1 MTAST
6 DHPVMSQAEAVA
18 LGFAGFND
26 VPHKPIDVPDGEYTI
41 TARTSDGRRV
51 TFCFLPDRERS
62 PAGFVDIQYH
72 DAGTKCA
79 NANGGHSPTFNAFGI
94 GRGGRHIL
102 DSRPLD
108 EADRPSILVL
118 MLDKAEPKSSPRA
131 KARDAGGRREVS
143 WSFGEGTI
151 FPGYTD
157 DREWNGFL
165 DISVAEHTWPHVR
178 AELLSSA
185 DGDREL
191 IASVNALKAEAGFV
205 SLAFGYTTQEV
216 ETRWSLQFPDYP
228 IASMPP
234 IPGDWTDK
242 SWRKDTKPS
251 FEVCTGPMGEPV
263 EMWIDYPVPA
273 LREIASEPR
282 FGLYRRNGDDELEAI
297 YTGEDYAEA
306 MEHANRETLACAFAN
321 ALADQMTPE
330 EWQTMRLTNQTIT
343 PGCCASHD
351 HLDANMVMLAVW
363 LTYRGDQLIAR
374 GAITDIGDDLDHVN
388 AAWTIAR
395 ERYMTAS
402 PEGERFDLWR
412 CTGVTVPDLAAP
424 GCEMGDNEPCIRPG
438 RLYEPGHIELDD
450 EKGLIV
456 TVGNSIRT
464 FEHQIEAEG
473 YLWRAY
479 ASSEFTTQP
488 GGVT

>member
-6 DHPVMSQAEAVA
+6 DFPVMSQAEAVA

-62 PAGFVDIQYH
+62 PAGFVDIQY

-118 MLDKAEPKSSPRA
+118 MLDKAEAKTSPRA
-131 KARDAGGRREVS
+131 TARAAGGRREVS

-151 FPGYTD
+151 FPGYTT
-157 DREWNGFL
+157 
-165 DISVAEHTWPHVR
+165 H
-178 AELLSSA
+178 
-185 DGDREL
+185 
-191 IASVNALKAEAGFV
+191 
-205 SLAFGYTTQEV
+205 EV
-216 ETRWSLQFPDYP
+216 ETRWALQFPDYP
-228 IASMPP
+228 IACMPP

-242 SWRKDTKPS
+242 SWRNDTKPS

-263 EMWIDYPVPA
+263 EMWIDYPEPA
-273 LREIASEPR
+273 LREIAGEPR
-282 FGLYRRNGDDELEAI
+282 FGLYRRNAEDELEAI

-306 MEHANRETLACAFAN
+306 MEHANRETLACAFAK
-321 ALADQMTPE
+321 ALAQQLTPD

-402 PEGERFDLWR
+402 AEGERFDLWR
-412 CTGVTVPDLAAP
+412 CTGITVPDLAAA

-473 YLWRAY
+473 HLWRAY
-479 ASSEFTTQP
+479 AASEFTTHP
-488 GGVT
+488 EAAD

>member
-1 MTAST
+1 MPSAQVGLT
-6 DHPVMSQAEAVA
+6 VR
-18 LGFAGFND
+18 
-26 VPHKPIDVPDGEYTI
+26 IY
-41 TARTSDGRRV
+41 
-51 TFCFLPDRERS
+51 
-62 PAGFVDIQYH
+62 

-118 MLDKAEPKSSPRA
+118 MLDKAEAKTSPRA
-131 KARDAGGRREVS
+131 TARAAGGRREVS

-151 FPGYTD
+151 FPGYTT
-157 DREWNGFL
+157 
-165 DISVAEHTWPHVR
+165 H
-178 AELLSSA
+178 
-185 DGDREL
+185 
-191 IASVNALKAEAGFV
+191 
-205 SLAFGYTTQEV
+205 EV
-216 ETRWSLQFPDYP
+216 ETRWALQFPDYP
-228 IASMPP
+228 IACMPP

-242 SWRKDTKPS
+242 SWRNDTKPS

-263 EMWIDYPVPA
+263 EMWIDYPEPA
-273 LREIASEPR
+273 LREIAGEPR
-282 FGLYRRNGDDELEAI
+282 FGLYRRNAEAAPAAI

-306 MEHANRETLACAFAN
+306 MEHANRETLACAFAK
-321 ALADQMTPE
+321 ALAQQLTPD

-402 PEGERFDLWR
+402 AEGERFDLWR
-412 CTGVTVPDLAAP
+412 CTGITVPDLAAA

-473 YLWRAY
+473 HLWRAY
-479 ASSEFTTQP
+479 AASEFTTHP
-488 GGVT
+488 EAAD

>member
-94 GRGGRHIL
+94 GRDGRHIL

-165 DISVAEHTWPHVR
+165 NISVAEHTWPHVR
-178 AELLSSA
+178 AELLWSA

-191 IASVNALKAEAGFV
+191 IASVKALKAEGGFV

-216 ETRWSLQFPDYP
+216 ETRWALQFPDYP
-228 IASMPP
+228 IACMPP
-234 IPGDWTDK
+234 IPGNWTDK
-242 SWRKDTKPS
+242 SWRNDTKPS
-251 FEVCTGPMGEPV
+251 FEVCTGP
-263 EMWIDYPVPA
+263 
-273 LREIASEPR
+273 
-282 FGLYRRNGDDELEAI
+282 
-297 YTGEDYAEA
+297 
-306 MEHANRETLACAFAN
+306 
-321 ALADQMTPE
+321 
-330 EWQTMRLTNQTIT
+330 
-343 PGCCASHD
+343 
-351 HLDANMVMLAVW
+351 
-363 LTYRGDQLIAR
+363 
-374 GAITDIGDDLDHVN
+374 
-388 AAWTIAR
+388 
-395 ERYMTAS
+395 
-402 PEGERFDLWR
+402 
-412 CTGVTVPDLAAP
+412 
-424 GCEMGDNEPCIRPG
+424 
-438 RLYEPGHIELDD
+438 
-450 EKGLIV
+450 
-456 TVGNSIRT
+456 
-464 FEHQIEAEG
+464 
-473 YLWRAY
+473 
-479 ASSEFTTQP
+479 
-488 GGVT
+488 

>member
-1 MTAST
+1 MPSAQVGLT
-6 DHPVMSQAEAVA
+6 VR
-18 LGFAGFND
+18 
-26 VPHKPIDVPDGEYTI
+26 IY
-41 TARTSDGRRV
+41 
-51 TFCFLPDRERS
+51 
-62 PAGFVDIQYH
+62 

-118 MLDKAEPKSSPRA
+118 MLDKAEAKTSPRA
-131 KARDAGGRREVS
+131 TARAAGGRREVS

-151 FPGYTD
+151 FPGYTT
-157 DREWNGFL
+157 
-165 DISVAEHTWPHVR
+165 H
-178 AELLSSA
+178 
-185 DGDREL
+185 
-191 IASVNALKAEAGFV
+191 
-205 SLAFGYTTQEV
+205 EV
-216 ETRWSLQFPDYP
+216 ETRWALQFPDYP
-228 IASMPP
+228 IACMPP

-242 SWRKDTKPS
+242 SWRNDTKPS

-263 EMWIDYPVPA
+263 EMWIDYPEPA
-273 LREIASEPR
+273 LREIAGEPR
-282 FGLYRRNGDDELEAI
+282 FGLYCFFNDTATTAI

-306 MEHANRETLACAFAN
+306 MEHANRETLACAFAK
-321 ALADQMTPE
+321 ALAQQLTPD

-402 PEGERFDLWR
+402 AEGERFDLWR
-412 CTGVTVPDLAAP
+412 CTGITVPDLAAA

-473 YLWRAY
+473 HLWRAY
-479 ASSEFTTQP
+479 AASEFTTHP
-488 GGVT
+488 EAAD

>member
-6 DHPVMSQAEAVA
+6 DFPVMSQAEAVA

-118 MLDKAEPKSSPRA
+118 MLDKAEAKTSPRA
-131 KARDAGGRREVS
+131 TARAAGGRREVS

-151 FPGYTD
+151 FPGYTT
-157 DREWNGFL
+157 
-165 DISVAEHTWPHVR
+165 H
-178 AELLSSA
+178 
-185 DGDREL
+185 
-191 IASVNALKAEAGFV
+191 
-205 SLAFGYTTQEV
+205 EV
-216 ETRWSLQFPDYP
+216 ETRWALQFPDYP
-228 IASMPP
+228 IACMPP

-242 SWRKDTKPS
+242 SWRNDTKPS

-263 EMWIDYPVPA
+263 EMWIDYPEPA
-273 LREIASEPR
+273 LREIAGEPR
-282 FGLYRRNGDDELEAI
+282 FGLYRRNAEDELEAI

-306 MEHANRETLACAFAN
+306 MEHANRETLACAFAK
-321 ALADQMTPE
+321 ALAQQLTPD

-402 PEGERFDLWR
+402 AEGERFDLWR
-412 CTGVTVPDLAAP
+412 CTGITVPDLAAA

-473 YLWRAY
+473 HLWRAY
-479 ASSEFTTQP
+479 AASEFTTHP
-488 GGVT
+488 EAAD

>member
-1 MTAST
+1 
-6 DHPVMSQAEAVA
+6 MSQAEAVA

-118 MLDKAEPKSSPRA
+118 MLDKAEAKTSPRA
-131 KARDAGGRREVS
+131 TARAAGGRREVS

-151 FPGYTD
+151 FPGYTT
-157 DREWNGFL
+157 
-165 DISVAEHTWPHVR
+165 H
-178 AELLSSA
+178 
-185 DGDREL
+185 
-191 IASVNALKAEAGFV
+191 
-205 SLAFGYTTQEV
+205 EV
-216 ETRWSLQFPDYP
+216 ETRWALQFPDYP
-228 IASMPP
+228 IACMPP

-242 SWRKDTKPS
+242 SWRNDTKPS

-263 EMWIDYPVPA
+263 EMWIDYPEPA
-273 LREIASEPR
+273 LREIAGEPR
-282 FGLYRRNGDDELEAI
+282 FGLYRRNAEDELEAI

-306 MEHANRETLACAFAN
+306 MEHANRETLACAFAK
-321 ALADQMTPE
+321 ALAQQLTPD

-402 PEGERFDLWR
+402 AEGERFDLWR
-412 CTGVTVPDLAAP
+412 CTGITVPDLAAA

-473 YLWRAY
+473 HLWRAY
-479 ASSEFTTQP
+479 AASEFTTHP
-488 GGVT
+488 EAAD